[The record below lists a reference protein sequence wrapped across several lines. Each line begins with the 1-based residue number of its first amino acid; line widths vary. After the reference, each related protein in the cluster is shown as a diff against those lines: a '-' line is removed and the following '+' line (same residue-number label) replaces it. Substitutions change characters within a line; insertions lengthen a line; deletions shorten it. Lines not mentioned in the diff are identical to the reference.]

1 MFTTSETTF
10 LSCDVLL
17 DWSTNNIGLNE
28 SDFND
33 TIAVPATD
41 DELTHDSDTLD
52 VRKVIIHTL
61 L

>member
-41 DELTHDSDTLD
+41 DELTHMM
-52 VRKVIIHTL
+52 
-61 L
+61 